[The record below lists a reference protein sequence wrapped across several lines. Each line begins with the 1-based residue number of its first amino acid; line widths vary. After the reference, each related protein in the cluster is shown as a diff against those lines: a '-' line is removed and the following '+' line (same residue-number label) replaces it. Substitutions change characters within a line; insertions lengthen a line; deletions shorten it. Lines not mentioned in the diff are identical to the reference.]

1 MKTSPEVE
9 YLCSKDKRL
18 ARVIDM
24 IGKLTYSTHDD
35 GYSFLVHEII
45 EQMLSIK
52 AGNKIYYR
60 LEELCNGEINPKNI
74 SLLTIE
80 KIKSTGTSK
89 SKAIYIQNITQE
101 VISKK
106 LVLEDLPLKTD
117 AEVITEL
124 TSVKGIGIWTAKMY
138 LIFVLN
144 RQNVLPYE
152 DVAFLQSYKWMHKT
166 DKCTPTDVLK
176 KCKKWSPYSSIAAR
190 YLYKALD
197 TGLTKEQF
205 KLFGGKN
212 MPRNEKVTHENFL
225 KYSDFIIHHPVYKG
239 LPIKQKKD
247 GSYQFV
253 TAKGSKIGQARL
265 KWIENKARE
274 LGYPI
279 QEGVYAKVMREIH
292 PTKYTTCQI
301 CGRSLSIYYFYPN
314 KNTLT
319 DIEKVFGKKY
329 SIIDHIS
336 DIWDDLCDDGHSEIE
351 LGEYFFAK
359 CDINENVENLSKDE
373 IIEKLE
379 YACRVDGKA
388 LLGPGAMS
396 NAPDRFDGFHSYNR
410 CCRKKED
417 RGRWDSNM
425 DTYNQ
430 DRRAYERWSDGNIHA
445 ANKFMRNDVFKG
457 TSADHIGPI
466 SLGFVH
472 DPRYLQPMQGNRN
485 SSKRDRLSM
494 EDLDKIL
501 EVEKRTGVYP
511 ASWYVKKI
519 WEHIKANYKTHPEK
533 IETVYRDAMKQN
545 MTNFMHLLYAIIS
558 KTGNKGKDLLADFF
572 LAPNYK
578 YFEFDYEF
586 NNLGEIVK
594 QTPRHRTERSK
605 GDMDRYKRVAIDAVI
620 EYVEKENRNLRPT
633 ISNKNLSIINS
644 IINQIN
650 TDSDPTLI
658 KAEIINVM
666 DNIQDDIIQTIS

>member
-1 MKTSPEVE
+1 MA
-9 YLCSKDKRL
+9 LHG
-18 ARVIDM
+18 
-24 IGKLTYSTHDD
+24 IGK
-35 GYSFLVHEII
+35 
-45 EQMLSIK
+45 
-52 AGNKIYYR
+52 
-60 LEELCNGEINPKNI
+60 
-74 SLLTIE
+74 
-80 KIKSTGTSK
+80 
-89 SKAIYIQNITQE
+89 
-101 VISKK
+101 
-106 LVLEDLPLKTD
+106 
-117 AEVITEL
+117 
-124 TSVKGIGIWTAKMY
+124 WTAKMY
-138 LIFVLN
+138 LIFVLD
-144 RQNVLPYE
+144 RQEILPYE
-152 DVAFLQSYKWMHKT
+152 DIAFLQSYEWLYKT
-166 DKCTPTDVLK
+166 KDRSKKSIEK
-176 KCKKWSPYSSIAAR
+176 KCKKWKPYSSIASR

-197 TGLTKEQF
+197 TGLTKESF
-205 KLFGGKN
+205 KLFGGKT
-212 MPRNEKVTHENFL
+212 MPRSEKVTHENFV
-225 KYSDFIIHHPVYKG
+225 KYAEFIINHPVYKG
-239 LPIKQKKD
+239 LPIKQNKD

-253 TAKGSKIGQARL
+253 TAKGSEIGQGRL
-265 KWIENKARE
+265 KWIEEKAKE

-279 QEGVYAKVMREIH
+279 QEGVYARVMREIH

-301 CGRSLSIYYFYPN
+301 CGRSLSIYYLYPN
-314 KNTLT
+314 KNALT

-329 SIIDHIS
+329 SIVDHIS
-336 DIWDDLCDDGHSEIE
+336 DIWDDLCDDGHTDEE
-351 LGEYFFAK
+351 LGKYFFGK
-359 CDINENVENLSKDE
+359 CDIKEDVKALSKDE
-373 IIEKLE
+373 MIEKME

-445 ANKFMRNDVFKG
+445 ANKFMRHEVFKG

-501 EVEKRTGVYP
+501 EVEKRTGIYP
-511 ASWYVKKI
+511 ASWYVKKV
-519 WEHIKANYKTHPEK
+519 WEYIKANYKAHPEK
-533 IETVYRDAMKQN
+533 IETTYRDSMKQN
-545 MTNFMHLLYAIIS
+545 MTNFMHLLYAIILN
-558 KTGNKGKDLLADFF
+558 TGDKGKDLLADFF

-578 YFEFDYEF
+578 YFEYDYEF

-594 QTPRHRTERSK
+594 QTARHRTERSK

-620 EYVEKENRNLRPT
+620 EYVEKENRNLKPT
-633 ISNKNLSIINS
+633 ISSNNIATINN

-650 TDSDPTLI
+650 DASSSIDTAII
-658 KAEIINVM
+658 KQEIIKVM
-666 DNIQDDIIQTIS
+666 DSIQDDIIQTM